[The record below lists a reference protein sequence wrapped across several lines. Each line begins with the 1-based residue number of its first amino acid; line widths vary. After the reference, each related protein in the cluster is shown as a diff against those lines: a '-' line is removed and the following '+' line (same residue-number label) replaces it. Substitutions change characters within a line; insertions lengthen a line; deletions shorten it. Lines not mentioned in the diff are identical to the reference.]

1 MKKYALTSY
10 AIFALI
16 AVTSA
21 QSPTGENT
29 DPKVRMALSVA
40 PVLSW
45 FNTDGNAEFVKR
57 DGPRFNISY
66 GLHADFGFGSNHNY
80 YFSTGIFQT
89 NIGGTLVH
97 DYYVQDGTG
106 YLLTTRT
113 TDFRMNYVDIP
124 LTLMLRTNEVG
135 YIRYF
140 GRVGVDMGFNFKS
153 TYDSQDV
160 IKSKPSAETRNLED
174 ESASDWT
181 NLMRFGLHLELG
193 FEFNLTGNTN
203 AVVGLE
209 WNNGLNNLF
218 DKSYKIP
225 TGQMGEDGYLA
236 TNPDTGEPYVDR
248 KVKSSID
255 YLALRVGIY
264 F

>member
-1 MKKYALTSY
+1 MKKYALTCY
-10 AIFALI
+10 ALFAMI

-21 QSPTGENT
+21 QSPTDVDEQ
-29 DPKVRMALSVA
+29 PKVRMALSVA

-45 FNTDGNAEFVKR
+45 FNTDGNGDLVTR

-66 GLHADFGFGSNHNY
+66 GLHADFSIGTTQNY

-89 NIGGTLVH
+89 NTGGTLVH
-97 DYYVQDGTG
+97 DYYVGENRDERYST
-106 YLLTTRT
+106 T
-113 TDFRMNYVDIP
+113 TDFRINYVDIP

-140 GRVGVDMGFNFKS
+140 GRVGADMGFNFKS
-153 TYDSQDV
+153 TFDSQSV
-160 IKSKPSAETRNLED
+160 RKNAPTEPTSNLED
-174 ESASDWT
+174 QNASDRV
-181 NLMRFGLHLELG
+181 NLMRIGLHLELG

-203 AVVGLE
+203 AIVGVE
-209 WNNGLNNLF
+209 WNNGLNNVF

-225 TGQMGEDGYLA
+225 KSDVTNEEQKVEGSINYLA
-236 TNPDTGEPYVDR
+236 V
-248 KVKSSID
+248 
-255 YLALRVGIY
+255 RVGVY